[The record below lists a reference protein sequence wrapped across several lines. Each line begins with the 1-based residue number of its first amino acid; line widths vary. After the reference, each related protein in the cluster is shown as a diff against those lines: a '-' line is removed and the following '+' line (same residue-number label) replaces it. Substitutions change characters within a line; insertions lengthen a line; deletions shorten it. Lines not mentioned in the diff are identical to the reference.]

1 MKKPKIK
8 KPKLKKPKLRGLKKS
23 ASLPANLPNPLTRN
37 AKTEEQKLDE
47 ALSNVPRI
55 TNETVSEHREEVLS
69 GARKHIYPLQHSKSH
84 IVRNSLMIVGIVIV
98 AFFALTTFA
107 LYKLQATGG
116 FIYDITRIVPFPV
129 AKVGGSWV
137 SYESYLFE
145 LRHNMHYYQTQQ
157 QANFSTKDGKTQ
169 LDRLK
174 QQALDQVI
182 TDAYVKQLAAANGVS
197 VKDSAVNDEVQLL
210 KSQNRLG
217 SSDRVFRDVLK
228 QFWGWSVSDFK
239 RELKQQML
247 QQAVVAKL
255 DSSTNA
261 KAEAAQKRL
270 INGEDFAKVAGE
282 VSEDQAT
289 KGNGGQYGAAITPG
303 ARDFHPNVTNELF
316 KLKPGQ
322 TSTIIK
328 AGNTLQIVKVTENN
342 GKTVRASHIQFNL
355 KDINSYIK
363 AKQSSTPVHTYIVIK
378 Q

>member
-8 KPKLKKPKLRGLKKS
+8 TPKLKKPRLHRLKQASKL
-23 ASLPANLPNPLTRN
+23 PENLPNPLKN
-37 AKTEEQKLDE
+37 SKTEEQKLDE

-84 IVRNSLMIVGIVIV
+84 IVRNSLIIAGIVIV
-98 AFFALTTFA
+98 SFFALTIFG
-107 LYKLQATGG
+107 LYKTQATGG
-116 FIYDITRIVPFPV
+116 FVYDITRIVPFPV

-157 QANFSTKDGKTQ
+157 QANFSSKDGKVQ

-182 TDAYVKQLAAANGVS
+182 TDAYVKQLAAENGVT
-197 VKDSAVNDEVQLL
+197 VKDSAVNEEVQLL
-210 KSQNRLG
+210 KAQNRLG

-228 QFWGWSVSDFK
+228 QFWGWNVSDFK

-247 QQAVVAKL
+247 QQAVLAKL
-255 DSSTNA
+255 DTSTTA
-261 KAEAAQKRL
+261 KAVAAQKRL

-289 KGNGGQYGAAITPG
+289 KANGGQYAAAITPG

-316 KLKPGQ
+316 KLKAGQ

-363 AKQSSTPVHTYIVIK
+363 KKQSSVPVNTYIVIK
-378 Q
+378 KS